1 MEFFCL
7 VRLFFHILIGTV
19 GMLLTKIFLYPK
31 GIIMRFVTKLLSV
44 VAVAAVAPFAQLA
57 PEPPMADVQLMLD
70 STAKQPMKMDF
81 SKPLSG
87 ISDPGILFSHFA
99 NKPLLIYYFSPKCPH
114 CQRHIS
120 EIQDLVKEY
129 ESKGLSG
136 IAIGLGG
143 GIKKNDI
150 RLFIDQFHVSIP
162 VFQDS
167 DYKFGPAYG
176 TGYIPVVYLVQ
187 KDGTFYRY
195 ETVNDANINHMR
207 ATLNKMLK

>member
-1 MEFFCL
+1 MNF
-7 VRLFFHILIGTV
+7 VSKIL
-19 GMLLTKIFLYPK
+19 
-31 GIIMRFVTKLLSV
+31 GIAAI
-44 VAVAAVAPFAQLA
+44 AAVAPFAQLA
-57 PEPPMADVQLMLD
+57 PEPQMADVKLMQD
-70 STAKQPMKMDF
+70 TTTNQPMKMDF

-87 ISDPGILFSHFA
+87 ISDPGILFSQFA

-129 ESKGLSG
+129 EPKGLTG

-150 RLFIDQFHVSIP
+150 RLFIDQFHAVIP

-167 DYKFGPAYG
+167 EGKFGPAYG

-195 ETVNDANINHMR
+195 ETLNDANMNHLR
-207 ATLNKMLK
+207 ATLNKMFKK

>member
-1 MEFFCL
+1 
-7 VRLFFHILIGTV
+7 
-19 GMLLTKIFLYPK
+19 
-31 GIIMRFVTKLLSV
+31 MRFVSKFLSV
-44 VAVAAVAPFAQLA
+44 IALAAVAPFAQFT
-57 PEPPMADVQLMLD
+57 PEPPMADVQLMQD
-70 STAKQPMKMDF
+70 STTGQPMKMDF

-129 ESKGLSG
+129 EPKGLTG

-150 RLFIDQFHVSIP
+150 RMFIDQFHAVIP
-162 VFQDS
+162 VFQDANS
-167 DYKFGPAYG
+167 KFGPAYG
-176 TGYIPVVYLVQ
+176 TGYIPVLYFVQ
-187 KDGTFYRY
+187 SDGTFYRY
-195 ETVNDANINHMR
+195 ETLDEANMNHLK
-207 ATLNKMLK
+207 ATLNKVLKK

>member
-1 MEFFCL
+1 MCFSPPDFD
-7 VRLFFHILIGTV
+7 FDSIG
-19 GMLLTKIFLYPK
+19 KK
-31 GIIMRFVTKLLSV
+31 MRFVSKFLSV
-44 VAVAAVAPFAQLA
+44 IALATVAPFAQLA
-57 PEPPMADVQLMLD
+57 SESQMANIQLMQD
-70 STAKQPMKMDF
+70 STANQPMKMDF
-81 SKPLSG
+81 SKPLTG
-87 ISDPGILFSHFA
+87 ISDPGILFSHFS

-114 CQRHIS
+114 CQRHFP
-120 EIQDLVKEY
+120 EMQELMKKY
-129 ESKGLSG
+129 EGAGLAG

-150 RLFIDQFHVSIP
+150 RRFIDEYHVVIP

-195 ETVNDANINHMR
+195 ETLDEPNMNHMK
-207 ATLNKMLK
+207 ATLDKMFK

>member
-1 MEFFCL
+1 MQRCL
-7 VRLFFHILIGTV
+7 FGLYFRILRV
-19 GMLLTKIFLYPK
+19 MKFVSKI
-31 GIIMRFVTKLLSV
+31 LSI
-44 VAVAAVAPFAQLA
+44 AAIAAITPFAQLA
-57 PEPPMADVQLMLD
+57 PEPQMADVQLMQD
-70 STAKQPMKMDF
+70 TTTNQPMKMDF

-87 ISDPGILFSHFA
+87 ISDPGILFSQFA

-129 ESKGLSG
+129 EPKGLTG

-150 RLFIDQFHVSIP
+150 RLFIDQFHVAIP

-176 TGYIPVVYLVQ
+176 TGYIPVVYVVQ

-195 ETVNDANINHMR
+195 ETLNEANMNHMR
-207 ATLNKMLK
+207 ATLNKMFK